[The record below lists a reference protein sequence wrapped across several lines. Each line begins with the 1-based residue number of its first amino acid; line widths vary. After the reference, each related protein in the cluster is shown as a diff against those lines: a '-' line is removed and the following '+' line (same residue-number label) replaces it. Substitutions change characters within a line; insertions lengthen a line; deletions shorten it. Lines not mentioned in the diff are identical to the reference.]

1 MRSLLVRTGLAA
13 LGVLYVAMGI
23 VSARVALLGARDRE
37 QGVPGALVFL
47 LERPLGAWILGAVV
61 AGLAGIALAH
71 AAGAVRGHERGVARV
86 LLAVNAIG
94 YAALAWTAARLMLHL
109 GRGGRLEQ
117 AGASWLFAT
126 TWGPA
131 VVKVVAILVGAG
143 GAWELWQGIRG
154 KLPFRR
160 DLLARRLV
168 RVLSGIARFGLV
180 SRGLVVVAVGYFLF
194 RAAAQLDA
202 KRVPTIGGALRA
214 FSQTAL
220 GPVFVG
226 VVALGL
232 SAYGVYLWTLM
243 LLKRRV

>member
-1 MRSLLVRTGLAA
+1 LRAFLVRTGLAA
-13 LGVLYVAMGI
+13 LGVLYVVMGI
-23 VSARVALLGARDRE
+23 VSARVALLGAKDRG
-37 QGVPGALVFL
+37 QGVPGALAFL
-47 LERPLGAWILGAVV
+47 LERPLGPWILGAVV

-71 AAGAVRGHERGVARV
+71 AAGAVRGRERGVARV

-94 YAALAWTAARLMLHL
+94 YAALVWTAARLLLHL
-109 GRGGRLEQ
+109 RRGGGLEE
-117 AGASWLFAT
+117 AGASWLFAK

-131 VVKVVAILVGAG
+131 VVKVVAVLVAAG

-154 KLPFRR
+154 KLTFRR
-160 DLLARRLV
+160 DLLPRGLV
-168 RVLSGIARFGLV
+168 KGLSAIARFGLL

-194 RAAAQLDA
+194 RAAAELDA
-202 KRVPTIGGALRA
+202 QRVPTIGGALRA
-214 FSQTAL
+214 FSHTAL